1 MTVARRSFI
10 EAKTAVAITVQL
22 GRATGRPEQAAL
34 FAMRH
39 AFRSK
44 EPVMLAWQ
52 GYRLAARGT
61 DWPALQEVFIENEYS
76 ALRPYFINREAPVV
90 LDLGAN
96 IGTFGLFVFAHARG
110 AAVHSFEP
118 SSATFAILA
127 SNVSINPGIDWH
139 AYQAAGWREDGTAS
153 FANTEASTA
162 GHICDVGNEHV
173 PTLSLASILDRCGGR
188 VDVAKIDIEGAEEA
202 LLVDRARELD
212 AIDTM
217 VVELHPNRCDAQRVA
232 RALRESYGRLYRIPG
247 RRSSKPLLLATRQ
260 DRVQLPA
267 YSV

>member
-1 MTVARRSFI
+1 MTFARRSFI
-10 EAKTAVAITVQL
+10 AAKTAVAMTVQL
-22 GRATGRPEQAAL
+22 GSATGRPEQAAL

-39 AFRSK
+39 IFRRN
-44 EPVMLAWQ
+44 EPVMLAWR
-52 GYRLAARGT
+52 GYRLAARGI
-61 DWPALQEVFIENEYS
+61 DWPALQEVFVEGEYGPLS
-76 ALRPYFINREAPVV
+76 PFLVERGDPVV

-118 SSATFAILA
+118 SGATFAILA
-127 SNVSINPGIDWH
+127 SNASMNPGIDWRT
-139 AYQAAGWREDGTAS
+139 YRAAGWREDGTVS
-153 FANTEASTA
+153 FTNTEASTG
-162 GHICDVGNEHV
+162 GHISKVGKEQV

-217 VVELHPNRCDAQRVA
+217 VVELHPDRCDARRVA
-232 RALRESYGRLYRIPG
+232 RALSESYGRLYRIPG

-260 DRVQLPA
+260 DHVQLPV